1 MLTNDYKDLTKIEIF
16 KMLFS
21 NRRKFEDVAEK
32 ELIEEITGDKEQVG
46 RGTGPNEEILF

>member
-1 MLTNDYKDLTKIEIF
+1 MFL
-16 KMLFS
+16 

-46 RGTGPNEEILF
+46 RGTGPNEEIIF